1 MISKVPRRANQMGF
15 CFGSA
20 LLVGKRKRTTKQA
33 PYYNAASL
41 VEVHCPPRGTVLGL
55 RRYVRSLLYNSP
67 SAIDRVRLKT
77 FLRKRVVAVSR
88 NFRRCCVRWNLGF
101 ATLWSRRARDF
112 GNQGQHFFGHTFNIL
127 TRHYWNV
134 KQKNCGGVCRKK
146 KEVWTHS
153 HFIFKCRFAWEKPN
167 MSHDCNY
174 LVLFITESP
183 GMHLHAAP
191 HDLMRNC
198 TRKKGTGKNHVY
210 VTSSSMQMK
219 GYSGYKL

>member
-77 FLRKRVVAVSR
+77 FFRKRVVAVSR

-134 KQKNCGGVCRKK
+134 KQKNRGGVCRKNR
-146 KEVWTHS
+146 
-153 HFIFKCRFAWEKPN
+153 RFEHIRILYSSVALHGRNPTCLMIVIIYFNFCSSPN
-167 MSHDCNY
+167 HQACIYMQHRMIWCE
-174 LVLFITESP
+174 T
-183 GMHLHAAP
+183 A
-191 HDLMRNC
+191 
-198 TRKKGTGKNHVY
+198 GKNNLF

-219 GYSGYKL
+219 GYSGHKL